1 MLFDKIAFVYFIWKY
16 IYILAREPA
25 VARCQLYW
33 HIFHSLWQRDRVTLC
48 PFKYWQLLLESCQ
61 PRNWDTWTKLVPTGN
76 TDYRGWVI
84 VITWPMTSLS
94 GEDRFF
100 LHMLGLFTHYSRA
113 WNVFVSVRC
122 MYFWSN
128 PQTTTHHFSKLNFN
142 SKICYFTV
150 QINAYQEG
158 TIKANTEVNEQ
169 VLKNLGRAYV

>member
-1 MLFDKIAFVYFIWKY
+1 VLFDKIASVYFIWKY

-48 PFKYWQLLLESCQ
+48 PFKYCQLLLESCQ

-100 LHMLGLFTHYSRA
+100 YICSVCLHITHEHEMYLFQSDVCIFGATPRLQHIIFP
-113 WNVFVSVRC
+113 N
-122 MYFWSN
+122 
-128 PQTTTHHFSKLNFN
+128 
-142 SKICYFTV
+142 
-150 QINAYQEG
+150 
-158 TIKANTEVNEQ
+158 
-169 VLKNLGRAYV
+169 